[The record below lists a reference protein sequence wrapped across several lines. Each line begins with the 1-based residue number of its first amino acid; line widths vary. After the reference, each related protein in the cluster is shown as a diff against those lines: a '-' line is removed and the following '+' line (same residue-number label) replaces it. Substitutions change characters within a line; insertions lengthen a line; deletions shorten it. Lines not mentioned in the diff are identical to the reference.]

1 MILTM
6 VIEQRNRISLSVNL
20 WMTLVARYLPE
31 RYRSGQTNR
40 ILRLAEKSM
49 ARMEKTLDIKNIL
62 QLDDDVKN
70 LLEQLFSVN
79 QRWLFRNQR
88 QRFLQ

>member
-1 MILTM
+1 MI
-6 VIEQRNRISLSVNL
+6 IEQRNRVSLRINL

-31 RYRSGQTNR
+31 RCRSGQTNR
-40 ILRLAEKSM
+40 ILRLADKSM
-49 ARMEKTLDIKNIL
+49 ARMDKTLDVKNIL

-88 QRFLQ
+88 QRFPQ